1 MRKKENGSLI
11 VRVEDTETSEILNV
25 EHDLVVISP
34 GIQPPEGLDNLAV
47 ELNMALS
54 DEGYVNVE
62 NQLVA
67 PVDTSIPGIFVCCCA
82 DGPKD
87 IPDSVSAG
95 SAAAMR
101 ATIVL
106 SKADE

>member
-1 MRKKENGSLI
+1 MDL
-11 VRVEDTETSEILNV
+11 SE
-25 EHDLVVISP
+25 
-34 GIQPPEGLDNLAV
+34 
-47 ELNMALS
+47 
-54 DEGYVNVE
+54 EGYVDVRNAILE
-62 NQLVA
+62 
-67 PVDTSIPGIFVCCCA
+67 PVDTPIDGVFVCGCA

-106 SKADE
+106 SKVDE